1 MDMKSRLALIKE
13 RHNIIMGI
21 EQEKPEEFY
30 ENNLDNQKENGYN
43 AEYEIDLDYILQ

>member
-1 MDMKSRLALIKE
+1 MTARLKLIKE
-13 RHNIIMGI
+13 RHATIMGI

-30 ENNLDNQKENGYN
+30 ENNLDNQKESGYN